1 MLPEDWAAWGRT
13 FRRRPLWEHAPTTE
27 SVSLGRVEIERLIP
41 HRAPFLLV
49 DEITAIDPTQAAAT
63 GRRAID
69 PADPVFAGHFPGD
82 PVYPGVLQLEMAGQL
97 GIWLAQRLRPVGADP
112 VSVRAIKIHHAV
124 FAAPVKPGDEVE
136 LRALVLEENE
146 ATAIVGLQVIV
157 ASGIASVSAMELY
170 RVE

>member
-1 MLPEDWAAWGRT
+1 
-13 FRRRPLWEHAPTTE
+13 
-27 SVSLGRVEIERLIP
+27 LGRVDIERVLP
-41 HRAPFLLV
+41 HRAPFLLI
-49 DEITAIDPTQAAAT
+49 DEITAVDDEQRAAQ

-97 GIWLAQRLRPVGADP
+97 GIWLAQRLHAPDAGI

-124 FAAPVKPGDEVE
+124 FAAPVLPGDDVE
-136 LRALVLEENE
+136 LRALVLDDDGS
-146 ATAIVGLQVIV
+146 TAIVGTQVIV
-157 ASGIASVSAMELY
+157 TRAMAGEGPRESARESEIASVSAMELY